1 MGKLTVTGGETMNK
15 QEMIDLIAKEA
26 GITKVQAGK
35 ALNAMFDGI
44 TKSLKKGERVG
55 FVGFGSWSVRTRKA
69 RTIKNPQTGEKMKI
83 KARKVPVFKAG
94 SKLKDTIAGKK
105 KRK

>member
-1 MGKLTVTGGETMNK
+1 MNK
-15 QEMIDLIAKEA
+15 QDMIELIAKEA

-35 ALNAMFDGI
+35 ALNAMLDGI
-44 TKSLKKGERVG
+44 TKSLKKGEKVG
-55 FVGFGSWSVRTRKA
+55 FVGFGSWSVKHRKA

-94 SKLKDTIAGKK
+94 AKLKDAVAGKRK
-105 KRK
+105 KK

>member
-1 MGKLTVTGGETMNK
+1 MNK
-15 QEMIDLIAKEA
+15 QDMIELIAKEA

-35 ALNAMFDGI
+35 ALNAMLDGI
-44 TKSLKKGERVG
+44 TKSLKKGEKVG
-55 FVGFGSWSVRTRKA
+55 FVGFGSWTVRTRKA

-94 SKLKDTIAGKK
+94 AKLKDAVAGRRKK
-105 KRK
+105 K